1 MTTETGTWFTERDAI
16 ADRLA
21 SLAGSAA
28 TAEFPYV
35 IQDETHAGEVMG
47 EFVERCLAE
56 ERAMTASLEARGLR
70 LVASAGTV
78 VAVLIGLVAL
88 TPKTLSGLSGSL
100 LGVGVGCLLASASLA
115 IVCASPKRAL
125 EVDPTSVEAK
135 LSDQFWRAK
144 SEYAR
149 RSVARSQ
156 LKVWASVRVL
166 NDRLN
171 WWLRM
176 AVVVHVVGLA
186 IMSVGALVLVIG

>member
-1 MTTETGTWFTERDAI
+1 
-16 ADRLA
+16 
-21 SLAGSAA
+21 
-28 TAEFPYV
+28 
-35 IQDETHAGEVMG
+35 
-47 EFVERCLAE
+47 
-56 ERAMTASLEARGLR
+56 MTASLEARGLR

-125 EVDPTSVEAK
+125 EVEPTSVEAK

-156 LKVWASVRVL
+156 LKVWAPQPGLQRPAEPVAADGRGRSRGRSGHHERRGIGAGH
-166 NDRLN
+166 RL
-171 WWLRM
+171 
-176 AVVVHVVGLA
+176 
-186 IMSVGALVLVIG
+186 IGIG